1 MRSAAALL
9 NVDRDAYI
17 CHYSPSV
24 VSMDLPPFTEAHQ
37 LNEQLD
43 VRVSKAPGE
52 ALGLRRTDAKL
63 NTLPGQPRIP
73 LEGCKLLDHL
83 REELLVPQLDQIASK
98 LWLVCDIYWKL
109 RARGNNQL
117 VGLDAAKF
125 PHICTA
131 SPGCPWTSHPYH

>member
-1 MRSAAALL
+1 MSSAAALL
-9 NVDRDAYI
+9 NVDRDAYV

-24 VSMDLPPFTEAHQ
+24 VSMDQPPFTEAHQ

-52 ALGLRRTDAKL
+52 ALGNAKL

-73 LEGCKLLDHL
+73 LDGCKLLDHL

-98 LWLVCDIYWKL
+98 LWLVCDI
-109 RARGNNQL
+109 
-117 VGLDAAKF
+117 
-125 PHICTA
+125 
-131 SPGCPWTSHPYH
+131 